1 MMLLRHHRHPL
12 SATIVILVLSLV
24 GCSTVPETG
33 RRQVNVFSAQEEM
46 QLGLTEFEKMKKEVP
61 VSQDAQANAMV
72 QRVGQRIAAVA
83 DLPGAQWEFVVFD
96 SKEANA
102 FCLPGGKVGI
112 YTGILPIC
120 QDDAGLAAVMGHEV
134 AHAVARHGGERMTTA
149 AGLNVVGQ
157 LGGAYLGTTKY
168 ANLTPYAMQAY
179 GLGSQV
185 GVALPHSRSQE
196 AEADEIGLTYMARA
210 GYDPKAAVAFWERF
224 SEYNQQAGGAQTAW
238 FLRTHPTDAD
248 RIAELKKLLPRA
260 EQEYRPAN

>member
-1 MMLLRHHRHPL
+1 MLLRRGRPL
-12 SATIVILVLSLV
+12 GVAIIILALSLV

-33 RRQVNVFSAQEEM
+33 RQQFNVFSAQEEM

-61 VSQDAQANAMV
+61 VSQDPQANAMV

-120 QDDAGLAAVMGHEV
+120 QDEAGLAAVMGHEV
-134 AHAVARHGGERMTTA
+134 AHAVARHGGERMTSA
-149 AGLNVVGQ
+149 AGLNAIGQ

-168 ANLTPYAMQAY
+168 ANWTPYAMQAY

-185 GVALPHSRSQE
+185 GVALPHSRNQE
-196 AEADEIGLTYMARA
+196 AEADRIGLLYMARA
-210 GYDPKAAVAFWERF
+210 GYDPQAAVAFWERF
-224 SEYNQQAGGAQTAW
+224 SEYNQQAGGGQTAW

-248 RIAELKKLLPRA
+248 RIAGLKKLLPQA
-260 EQEYRPAN
+260 EQQYRPAN